1 MAKTRWKKRFTE
13 RDVRAA
19 FSDGIIVGIASYEGS
34 YGAEDFM
41 GLDAAKKAK
50 KFLDAEIAHFGSW
63 QDLMLYCGSH
73 GILLN
78 PPKKRK
84 AKAAKAGGR

>member
-34 YGAEDFM
+34 YGTEDFM